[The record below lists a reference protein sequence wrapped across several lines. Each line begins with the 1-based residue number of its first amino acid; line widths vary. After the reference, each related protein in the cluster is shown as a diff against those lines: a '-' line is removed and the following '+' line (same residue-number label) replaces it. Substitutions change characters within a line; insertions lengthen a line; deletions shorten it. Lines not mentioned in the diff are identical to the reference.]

1 VEERPG
7 MAHRQVVEPDGR
19 AGRREEEAGGGLT
32 LRQKVLRL
40 LVAVTSQYIERLHS
54 PARA

>member
-1 VEERPG
+1 MEERPG